1 MGGGAGSLRCMVYL
15 SATLHGMPYNNNTES
30 VRRCADFQ
38 LSRCPTNVLHN
49 SSILGYVMIP
59 VNHTRAP
66 RAFRCRNEFS
76 GLFFFRVLFR
86 IMGHLPTIPNPLPI
100 QVFPKDLYIKPTC
113 LVQHQA
119 QNLREHFRVVLQRP
133 IRRCNFIERG
143 DILSALHA
151 HPSYTTH

>member
-76 GLFFFRVLFR
+76 GLFFSRTLPHHGSLADHPESSPYPSISQGPLYQADLSSTTSSAEPARALPSRV
-86 IMGHLPTIPNPLPI
+86 TTTNSPL
-100 QVFPKDLYIKPTC
+100 
-113 LVQHQA
+113 
-119 QNLREHFRVVLQRP
+119 
-133 IRRCNFIERG
+133 
-143 DILSALHA
+143 
-151 HPSYTTH
+151 